1 MKIRHFRNTGLLGH
15 GVGKQGVQ
23 GRTKAIIV
31 VREGE
36 GGGERERENLFI
48 QLTPEFTIRK
58 PGMQLLKY

>member
-36 GGGERERENLFI
+36 GGGEREREFVHSTYSRVYSQKTWNAA
-48 QLTPEFTIRK
+48 T
-58 PGMQLLKY
+58 